1 MGSLV
6 SRMKFDKQLNPSFHS
21 ALEFFASKAQP
32 ALDSKSNE
40 PFSVFEP
47 FLCAVTTKIK
57 NLKSLDVDTP
67 VVLSHITGNMARE
80 LVQNEASMI
89 QEIMH
94 HLFFEP
100 ESFITTSLEQ
110 KLKGCLVGMVLVVE
124 ATKYEIQGF
133 GGRRAWVAA
142 FYDKSGTSIE
152 IVSTDEQGR
161 LTTDST
167 LNNPLNGR
175 IPSGYLFMPAS
186 QPKKSSSS

>member
-6 SRMKFDKQLNPSFHS
+6 SSMRFDKQLNPSFHS
-21 ALEFFASKAQP
+21 ALDFFASKAQP
-32 ALDSKSNE
+32 ALDSKSTE

-57 NLKSLDVDTP
+57 QKGPLDVDTP

-80 LVQNEASMI
+80 LVQNEAGLI

-100 ESFITTSLEQ
+100 DSFIATSLEE
-110 KLKGCLVGMVLVVE
+110 KLKSSLVAIVLVVE
-124 ATKYEIQGF
+124 ATRYEIQGF
-133 GGRRAWVAA
+133 GGRRAWLAA
-142 FYDKSGTSIE
+142 FYDHTGTVLE
-152 IVSTDEQGR
+152 IISTDEQGR
-161 LTTDST
+161 LVTDSS

-175 IPSGYLFMPAS
+175 IPSGYFFIPTTLANT
-186 QPKKSSSS
+186 KK